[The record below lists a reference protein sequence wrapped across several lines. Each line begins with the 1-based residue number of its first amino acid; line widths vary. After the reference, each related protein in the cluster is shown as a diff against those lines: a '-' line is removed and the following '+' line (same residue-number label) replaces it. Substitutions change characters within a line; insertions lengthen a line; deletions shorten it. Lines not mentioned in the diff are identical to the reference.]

1 MLANLL
7 IDVNG
12 RAFPLV
18 KVIDV
23 SQLLIALRAERRSDG
38 FCAVGDH
45 VFVAWVWNILLMSE
59 PVEWPV
65 AGVLGIGCRRGYS
78 GLSRTGGWWPAMRP
92 FAIAAV

>member
-7 IDVNG
+7 TDVNG

-23 SQLLIALRAERRSDG
+23 SQLLITLRAERRSDG

-45 VFVAWVWNILLMSE
+45 VFMAWVWNILLMSE

-65 AGVLGIGCRRGYS
+65 AGVLGCRRGYS

-92 FAIAAV
+92 FAVAAV